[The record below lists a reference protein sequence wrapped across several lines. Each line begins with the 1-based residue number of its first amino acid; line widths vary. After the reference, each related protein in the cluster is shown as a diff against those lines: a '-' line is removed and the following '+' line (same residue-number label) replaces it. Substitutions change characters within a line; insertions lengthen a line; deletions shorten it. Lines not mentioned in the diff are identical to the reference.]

1 MLRNTKTYRQFFP
14 VSARFLDRIST
25 QFEDPAFFRNRYLQ
39 IIAQAATL
47 TLVNCGVILAYSDDC
62 YAGLLRANFAG
73 GAAARLT
80 LDKMGTQ
87 ISSYSDQAQRLLLVV
102 RSGKFAALAGELSK
116 RMFSN
121 RESYILR
128 RDLKVPFRPAPPKQ
142 PIEIRPIRES
152 DKAEILKA
160 RPGRLAIL
168 RANIP
173 TCYLAVTASGE
184 ICYMQWLVEPS
195 NIERF
200 KPFFD
205 GELKN
210 LGKDEVLL
218 EFAYTFEKFRGQKIM
233 GAAMSAIA
241 EEGLQSGARYAVTYV
256 QKDNVAALKGC
267 ALANFYP
274 YMTREERW
282 RVFSFTESFRS
293 LPEVETADPRPVAA
307 QAVSKS

>member
-1 MLRNTKTYRQFFP
+1 MLRR
-14 VSARFLDRIST
+14 
-25 QFEDPAFFRNRYLQ
+25 
-39 IIAQAATL
+39 
-47 TLVNCGVILAYSDDC
+47 
-62 YAGLLRANFAG
+62 GLLRQTIFEY
-73 GAAARLT
+73 GADIDT
-80 LDKMGTQ
+80 MVTQ
-87 ISSYSDQAQRLLLVV
+87 MSNYSDQAQRLLLVV
-102 RSGKFAALAGELSK
+102 RSGKFAALAEEFSK
-116 RMFSN
+116 RVFSN

-128 RDLKVPFRPAPPKQ
+128 RDLTVPFNPAPPKQ

-152 DKAEILKA
+152 DKAAILKA

-173 TCYLAVTASGE
+173 TCYVAVTASGE

-241 EEGLQSGARYAVTYV
+241 EKGLQSGARYAVTYV